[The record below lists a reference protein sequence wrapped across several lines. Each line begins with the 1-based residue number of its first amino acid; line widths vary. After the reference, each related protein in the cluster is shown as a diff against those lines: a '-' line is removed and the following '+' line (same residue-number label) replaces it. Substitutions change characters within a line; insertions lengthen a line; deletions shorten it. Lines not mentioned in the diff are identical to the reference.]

1 MKKAAGSIMTLMDFI
16 KLGILNSHA
25 QGEKFAADLVDCW
38 HNDQIPGELHDVLG
52 LTPRE
57 YQAWTTG
64 GVSLLT
70 IAHWQLTSHPAL
82 DASKP
87 WFKINGRPPREKVG
101 YLDDVNGQGKKRRQQ
116 LPAKAKA

>member
-1 MKKAAGSIMTLMDFI
+1 MTLIDLI
-16 KLGILNSHA
+16 ALGLITRDA
-25 QGEKFAADLVDCW
+25 QAEKFAAALVDRW
-38 HNDQIPGELHDVLG
+38 HQKLLPGELRDVLG

-70 IAHWQLTSHPAL
+70 IAHWHETRHPAL

-87 WFKINGRPPREKVG
+87 WFKLSGAPGKERVGHLEDKSPRRFARST
-101 YLDDVNGQGKKRRQQ
+101 KRTARRKH
-116 LPAKAKA
+116 KALS